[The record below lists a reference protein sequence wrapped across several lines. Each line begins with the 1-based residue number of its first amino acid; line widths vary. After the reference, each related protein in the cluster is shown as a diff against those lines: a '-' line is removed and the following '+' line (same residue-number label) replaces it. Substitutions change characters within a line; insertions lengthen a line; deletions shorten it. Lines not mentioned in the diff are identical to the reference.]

1 MNRAEIVF
9 GSARGQSVAAMH
21 CTLRMGLGALLA
33 IVSISRPARA
43 AEPRRDTGNLV
54 RAVKVLPDKAPDSSS
69 LKAIVETV
77 TRGCKCNDDKMIAID
92 NFMRISHYHRAYP
105 PGGPS
110 LLWFNNY
117 GWSLCG
123 GLAGLQ
129 CSLYAQVPGWSWR
142 GVHVPGHNMSEAKY
156 DGTWHW
162 VDCFTKF
169 HTWRPDPHAPSGRT
183 IACHED
189 IKADPRLVTEALV
202 YDDAEKIV
210 YAKNNRKEMINGKL
224 NWTAPALLGLRR

>member
-1 MNRAEIVF
+1 MISGITF
-9 GSARGQSVAAMH
+9 GSLGRQIAKAMH
-21 CTLRMGLGALLA
+21 CTLRVGLGTLSA
-33 IVSISRPARA
+33 IASLSGRASA
-43 AEPRRDTGNLV
+43 AEPPRGADNLV

-77 TRGCKCNDDKMIAID
+77 TRDCKCNDDKMIALN

-129 CSLYAQVPGWSWR
+129 MSAVQPDSRLELARRAACRATTCRRRNTTAPGTGSTVSPSSTR
-142 GVHVPGHNMSEAKY
+142 G
-156 DGTWHW
+156 
-162 VDCFTKF
+162 
-169 HTWRPDPHAPSGRT
+169 GRT
-183 IACHED
+183 RMR
-189 IKADPRLVTEALV
+189 PRQDHRLS
-202 YDDAEKIV
+202 
-210 YAKNNRKEMINGKL
+210 
-224 NWTAPALLGLRR
+224 RRHQGGSETRHRSAGVR